1 MTEREKMINNLLY
14 DPTDEELVK
23 LRRNA
28 RNQLMVFNSLN
39 DSMHEKR
46 KEILQNLFGSYGEGT
61 FIETGLMMDYGCNT
75 YIGNDAYINFNCT
88 ILDCAK
94 VVIKDNVFIGPN
106 VSFYTPV
113 HPLVASERIIRV
125 ENGRKFDLEYCKPIT
140 IEENVWLAG
149 SVIVNGGVTIGK
161 NSVIGS
167 GSVVTKDIP
176 ENVFAAGNPCRVIRP
191 ITDKDRMEK

>member
-28 RNQLMVFNSLN
+28 RNQLMIFNSLN

-191 ITDKDRMEK
+191 ITDEDMLEK

>member
-149 SVIVNGGVTIGK
+149 SVIVNGGVTIGR